1 MSTSLSIG
9 EFARLTH
16 LSVKTLRHYHD
27 IGVLPPADIDA
38 RTGYRRYGTD
48 QVGAAHRARRL
59 RDLEMPLAEVRRVL
73 EAPDEQARN
82 ASVVDHLRRMEARL
96 ASTQQ
101 AVSSLRTLL
110 EAAGGPVEVHHRHVP
125 PTPSLSLA
133 AHVQQADIGAWCAT
147 TFPRL
152 ERALAACGAR
162 AGGPGGALYSQAFFE
177 QSCGHIVAFVPT
189 REPVDA
195 PEGVDAFV
203 VPEALLALSVH
214 RGPFE
219 ELDRTYGALGTHVA
233 RNGLGTPGPVREHY
247 LVSPADT
254 DDPSELRTEV
264 CWPIT
269 LAPSGPLESPH
280 PHDEGAHA

>member
-27 IGVLPPADIDA
+27 VGVLPPAGIDA

-48 QVGAAHRARRL
+48 QVDAAHLVRRL

-73 EAPDEQARN
+73 DAPDEQTRN

-101 AVSSLRTLL
+101 AVASLRALL

-125 PTPSLSLA
+125 PTPSLSLS
-133 AHVQQADIGAWCAT
+133 AHVDKDDVGAWCAR
-147 TFPRL
+147 TFARL
-152 ERALAACGAR
+152 ERALAASGAR
-162 AGGPGGALYSQAFFE
+162 PGGPSGALYSQKFFE
-177 QSCGHIVAFVPT
+177 QSCGRVVAFVPT
-189 REPVDA
+189 RTPVDA
-195 PEGVDAFV
+195 PEGVDALE
-203 VPEALLALSVH
+203 VPEALLAVAVH

-233 RNGLGTPGPVREHY
+233 HNGLGTPGPVREHY

-254 DDPSELRTEV
+254 GDASELRTEV

-269 LAPSGPLESPH
+269 LAHS
-280 PHDEGAHA
+280 